1 MCSTADTHL
10 KLLDR
15 VVSCASLLTG
25 GLFESDIAHR
35 RSAAVLC
42 MLYTIRC
49 NPMQPLYGVL
59 PVPYVP
65 VRVTR
70 GALVAHRH
78 TYTPSHCRTSQCYR
92 TFILL
97 SVTQWKDLPEPIYS
111 MVSHWRV
118 SRAVPM
124 LFYWH
129 KLSIPFC
136 LLFFPFSPFCLLGWY
151 CGAGVFGLIGCKSLS
166 PFLSL
171 PTSFALHC

>member
-1 MCSTADTHL
+1 MCWTADTHL

-25 GLFESDIAHR
+25 GLFECDIAHR

-70 GALVAHRH
+70 GGLVAHRH
-78 TYTPSHCRTSQCYR
+78 TYPPSHCRTSQYCR
-92 TFILL
+92 TFILI
-97 SVTQWKDLPEPIYS
+97 SVTQWNDLPEPIYS
-111 MVSHWRV
+111 MVWDWRV

-129 KLSIPFC
+129 KLLDPILS
-136 LLFFPFSPFCLLGWY
+136 S
-151 CGAGVFGLIGCKSLS
+151 VFL
-166 PFLSL
+166 FLSFL
-171 PTSFALHC
+171 SIGLVLWGWGLWTDMV